1 MCLML
6 RKRER
11 AVGRHFAHIEAC
23 AAVGRQTIKE
33 VNAHTTATVMGGLIN
48 LTWGLS
54 VRLWLG
60 CGLRLA
66 RVQCKEGR

>member
-1 MCLML
+1 MPRCYSFSRPCTWKVESPSLDI
-6 RKRER
+6 
-11 AVGRHFAHIEAC
+11 V
-23 AAVGRQTIKE
+23 
-33 VNAHTTATVMGGLIN
+33 TATVMGGLIN